1 MSRTRDRKSRRHR
14 IRFRYRQAVRG
25 SAGRPRLAVYRS
37 LRHMYAQVI
46 DDERGVTLAAAST
59 LESDVAGDVAHKGN
73 REAAAAVGKTVAER
87 AKEAG
92 VGSVVFDRGGFPY
105 HGVIRSLAE
114 AAREAGLEF

>member
-1 MSRTRDRKSRRHR
+1 MSRTRDRKARRHR

-25 SAGRPRLAVYRS
+25 TAERPRLAVYRS
-37 LRHMYAQVI
+37 LRHTYAQII
-46 DDERGVTLAAAST
+46 DDERGVTVASAST
-59 LESDVAGDVAHKGN
+59 LESDLAGDLTHGGN
-73 REAAAAVGKTVAER
+73 RQAGALIGRTVAER

-92 VGSVVFDRGGFPY
+92 VATVVFDRGGFPY